1 MVLAVSVDIRKS
13 ARVAAVVLA
22 AIAGSSLITACQNDP
37 DIDITKLTA
46 ETDPPDV
53 LYNQGLAN
61 LNAGKTTEAARKFE
75 AIDKQHPFSE
85 YARKA
90 LVMNAFVAYRNG
102 QYQDAIN
109 STNRYLNLYP
119 QSEDAAYAQYIQ
131 RLAYTKQIPSVTQD
145 QRPAAK
151 AIDKQHPFSEYARK
165 ALVMNAF
172 VAYRNGQYQ
181 DAINS
186 TNRYLN
192 LYPQSEDA
200 AYAQYIQGLAYTKQ
214 IPSVTQDQRPA
225 AKAIEAMQVVVD
237 KYPDSEYVDDAQAKI
252 RFARDQLAGKE
263 MQVGR
268 YYLERKEYLAA
279 ISRFRTVVER
289 YPTTNQVE
297 EALARLVE
305 AYYAMGV
312 TGEAQT
318 AAAVLGHN
326 YPDSQWYADSYKL
339 LQSGGLEPRETGTS
353 WIARAGKN
361 LIGA

>member
-22 AIAGSSLITACQNDP
+22 AVAGSSLITACQNDP

-46 ETDPPDV
+46 ETDPPEV

-90 LVMNAFVAYRNG
+90 LVMNAFVSYRNG
-102 QYQDAIN
+102 QYQ
-109 STNRYLNLYP
+109 
-119 QSEDAAYAQYIQ
+119 E
-131 RLAYTKQIPSVTQD
+131 
-145 QRPAAK
+145 
-151 AIDKQHPFSEYARK
+151 
-165 ALVMNAF
+165 
-172 VAYRNGQYQ
+172 
-181 DAINS
+181 AINS

-225 AKAIEAMQVVVD
+225 MRAMEAMQVVVD

>member
-1 MVLAVSVDIRKS
+1 MVLAVSLDMRKS
-13 ARVAAVVLA
+13 VRVAAVVVA
-22 AIAGSSLITACQNDP
+22 AVVGSSLITACQNDP
-37 DIDITKLTA
+37 DIDITKLAA
-46 ETDPPDV
+46 ETDPPEV

-75 AIDKQHPFSE
+75 ALDRQHPFSE

-109 STNRYLNLYP
+109 ATSRYLNLYP
-119 QSEDAAYAQYIQ
+119 QSD
-131 RLAYTKQIPSVTQD
+131 
-145 QRPAAK
+145 
-151 AIDKQHPFSEYARK
+151 
-165 ALVMNAF
+165 
-172 VAYRNGQYQ
+172 
-181 DAINS
+181 
-186 TNRYLN
+186 
-192 LYPQSEDA
+192 DA

-214 IPSVTQDQRPA
+214 IPSVTQDQKA
-225 AKAIEAMQVVVD
+225 ASKAIEAMQTVID
-237 KYPDSEYVDDAQAKI
+237 KYPDSDYVEDAQAKI

-279 ISRFRTVVER
+279 VSRFRTVVEQ
-289 YPTTNQVE
+289 YPNTNQVE

-312 TGEAQT
+312 TAEAQT

-339 LQSGGLEPRETGTS
+339 LQSGGLEPRESGTS
-353 WIARAGKN
+353 WIARAGKR

>member
-1 MVLAVSVDIRKS
+1 MVLAVSVDMKKS
-13 ARVAAVVLA
+13 ARVVAVVLA
-22 AIAGSSLITACQNDP
+22 AFAGSSLITACQNDP

-46 ETDPPDV
+46 ETDPPEV

-75 AIDKQHPFSE
+75 AIDRQHPFSE

-109 STNRYLNLYP
+109 AS
-119 QSEDAAYAQYIQ
+119 S
-131 RLAYTKQIPSVTQD
+131 
-145 QRPAAK
+145 
-151 AIDKQHPFSEYARK
+151 
-165 ALVMNAF
+165 
-172 VAYRNGQYQ
+172 
-181 DAINS
+181 
-186 TNRYLN
+186 RYLN

-214 IPSVTQDQRPA
+214 IPSVTQDQKPA
-225 AKAIEAMQVVVD
+225 TKAIEAMQAVID

-279 ISRFRTVVER
+279 ISRFRTVVEQ
-289 YPTTNQVE
+289 YPNTNQVE

-312 TGEAQT
+312 TAEAQT

-326 YPDSQWYADSYKL
+326 YPDSQWYADSFKL

-353 WIARAGKN
+353 WIARAGKK